1 MQTDDKGRDRT
12 KVSPFFIFAGKVTCY
27 LQRRLFK
34 EKVSGK
40 KRGGNVFFY
49 NKKLPSWQFL
59 TSVFTG
65 GNTTFPQG
73 GQLVRQND
81 SMKQ

>member
-12 KVSPFFIFAGKVTCY
+12 KVSPFFIFAGKVTGY

-40 KRGGNVFFY
+40 KRGGMLFFITK
-49 NKKLPSWQFL
+49 NCRPGCAEK
-59 TSVFTG
+59 
-65 GNTTFPQG
+65 
-73 GQLVRQND
+73 
-81 SMKQ
+81 